1 MPVQQIV
8 PEEREVE
15 LRELLAQ
22 LSDPGSRSLPFN
34 DGVLDFCTH
43 LSTALFRDAEAR
55 RHPALQALAFWMR
68 KAELHRLKRDF
79 ETLATPNTLLV
90 PRGLV
95 FHLPPSNVDTI
106 FIYSWILSALAGN
119 ANVLRMSERAAGPAL
134 VICRLFNEVAGDEDP
149 IIARSTAI
157 LRYGHEREITAAISS
172 RSDVRV
178 IWGGDTTVETIRT
191 IPLPPHAK
199 ELTFPDR
206 YSLSALHA
214 AHYCELDHAARQT
227 LATQFYNDMYWF
239 DQMACSSPRLVVWA
253 GSKDETAEAGA
264 AFYEHLAAEIER
276 KQYSLATGPRLN
288 KLTFAYRAV
297 LDQPIAAVRDAGPE
311 CVVLELEEAAKLDRN
326 HCGGGLLFQARADR
340 LPDIA
345 PWIDRRDQTLTH
357 FGFAPEQ
364 LRALAV
370 LLNGRGIDRMAPIGQ
385 ALNFN
390 RYWDGYDLLRE
401 FTRTVHV
408 IP

>member
-1 MPVQQIV
+1 MLVHQIA
-8 PEEREVE
+8 PEERPVE
-15 LRELLAQ
+15 LAQLLPQ
-22 LSDPGSRSLPFN
+22 LSDPRARSIPF
-34 DGVLDFCTH
+34 GAGILDFCAH
-43 LSTALFRDAEAR
+43 LSTALFRGAEAR

-68 KAELHRLKRDF
+68 KAELLRLKRDF
-79 ETLATPNTLLV
+79 EALATPNTLLA

-106 FIYSWILSALAGN
+106 FLYSWILSALTGN
-119 ANVLRMSERAAGPAL
+119 ANVVRMSERAAGPAL
-134 VICRLFNEVAGDEDP
+134 VICRLFNEVAKDEDP
-149 IIARSTAI
+149 LIACSTAI
-157 LRYGHEREITAAISS
+157 LRYGHDREITAAISS
-172 RSDVRV
+172 QSDVRV
-178 IWGGDTTVETIRT
+178 IWGGDATVETIRT
-191 IPLPPHAK
+191 IPLPPHAQ

-214 AHYCELDHAARQT
+214 AHYCELDQAARQT

-239 DQMACSSPRLVVWA
+239 DQMACSSPRLVIWA
-253 GSKDETAEAGA
+253 GSKSDITEASAE
-264 AFYEHLAAEIER
+264 FYDYLAAEIER

-297 LDQPIAAVRDAGPE
+297 LDQPIAAVHDAGPE

-340 LPDIA
+340 LLDIA

-364 LRALAV
+364 LRELAV
-370 LLNGRGIDRMAPIGQ
+370 RLNGRGIDRMAPIGQ
-385 ALNFN
+385 ALNFH

-401 FTRTVHV
+401 FTKTVH
-408 IP
+408 ITP